1 MQKTA
6 RNTGRQVAHGVSLLP
21 IPDALIDAVPLPD
34 VARVPSRTVI
44 ALDGAGP
51 PEAAAFQKSVAALY
65 GVAYTLK
72 FAQKARGGDFRVGP
86 LEARW
91 WAEPAPMTI
100 SCAPRE
106 TWRWQVRL
114 AVPDRISADDV
125 TAAAEAA
132 ARRKGGKLEGSEEAL
147 LVRRLFLDAQPMGR
161 ILHLGPYA
169 GEGPSLDAAR
179 EALVDAGL
187 TPAGPHLEVYLNDP
201 RRSAPA
207 RLRTV
212 LLVESAR

>member
-1 MQKTA
+1 MQKMA
-6 RNTGRQVAHGVSLLP
+6 RGRGQVAHGAALLA

-34 VARVPSRTVI
+34 VVRVPSRTVI

-51 PEAAAFQKSVAALY
+51 PEAAAFPKGVGALY
-65 GVAYTLK
+65 GVAFQLK
-72 FAQKARGGDFRVGP
+72 FAQKGRGSDFRVGP

-91 WAEPAPMTI
+91 WAEPAPATL

-114 AVPDRISADDV
+114 AVPDRISADEV
-125 TAAAEAA
+125 TAAAEAVA
-132 ARRKGGKLEGSEEAL
+132 HRKHGKLEGSEEAL

-161 ILHLGPYA
+161 ILHVGPYA
-169 GEGPSLDAAR
+169 EEGPSLDAAR

-201 RRSAPA
+201 RRTAPG

-212 LLVESAR
+212 LLVEAAR